1 MENDLK
7 KAAGTVGA
15 VLAGNVVLAF
25 TVTAF
30 IVPQGIIMGGATGVG
45 LTIGHYVP
53 LPLSAIVLAVNLT
66 LFVLG
71 AGTLGKKFAL
81 TTLVSTFA
89 YPAILSVVQKVPA
102 IGSLTDNRM
111 LAALYGGALMGIGVG
126 VIVRVGA
133 STGGTDILALVLH
146 KYTHIPVAVLIY
158 GVDFAVLGCQLSFSD
173 TEQVLYGILT
183 LVTET
188 LVLNR
193 VMVMGAS
200 QMQLFVISE
209 AYEEIRQKLIGSL
222 DAGVTMVHIENG
234 YGKTQSRGVLCIV
247 PDRKLFQAKELIQG
261 ADPGAF
267 ITISKI
273 NEVRGRGFTL
283 ERRYRK
289 A

>member
-1 MENDLK
+1 M
-7 KAAGTVGA
+7 
-15 VLAGNVVLAF
+15 
-25 TVTAF
+25 
-30 IVPQGIIMGGATGVG
+30 
-45 LTIGHYVP
+45 
-53 LPLSAIVLAVNLT
+53 
-66 LFVLG
+66 
-71 AGTLGKKFAL
+71 
-81 TTLVSTFA
+81 
-89 YPAILSVVQKVPA
+89 
-102 IGSLTDNRM
+102 
-111 LAALYGGALMGIGVG
+111 
-126 VIVRVGA
+126 
-133 STGGTDILALVLH
+133 LH

-200 QMQLFVISE
+200 QMQLLVISE

-273 NEVRGRGFTL
+273 NEVRGRGLYTWTAATGRHNFSLSVHLFFSFVFGLLTL
-283 ERRYRK
+283 YNFNHKIFCQAHGPVYAAYRRADETRLIWRK
-289 A
+289 QKNGRKYNNSKEENTPGASMSAI

>member
-53 LPLSAIVLAVNLT
+53 LPLSVIVLAVNLA

-89 YPAILSVVQKVPA
+89 YPAILSVVQRIPA
-102 IGSLTDNRM
+102 IGALTDNRM
-111 LAALYGGALMGIGVG
+111 LAALYGGALLGIGVG

-173 TEQVLYGILT
+173 T
-183 LVTET
+183 
-188 LVLNR
+188 
-193 VMVMGAS
+193 
-200 QMQLFVISE
+200 
-209 AYEEIRQKLIGSL
+209 
-222 DAGVTMVHIENG
+222 
-234 YGKTQSRGVLCIV
+234 
-247 PDRKLFQAKELIQG
+247 
-261 ADPGAF
+261 
-267 ITISKI
+267 
-273 NEVRGRGFTL
+273 
-283 ERRYRK
+283 
-289 A
+289 

>member
-7 KAAGTVGA
+7 KAAGTVGT

-111 LAALYGGALMGIGVG
+111 LAALYGGALLGIGVG
-126 VIVRVGA
+126 IIVRVG
-133 STGGTDILALVLH
+133 GLH
-146 KYTHIPVAVLIY
+146 RRDGYP
-158 GVDFAVLGCQLSFSD
+158 GS
-173 TEQVLYGILT
+173 
-183 LVTET
+183 
-188 LVLNR
+188 
-193 VMVMGAS
+193 GA
-200 QMQLFVISE
+200 
-209 AYEEIRQKLIGSL
+209 
-222 DAGVTMVHIENG
+222 
-234 YGKTQSRGVLCIV
+234 
-247 PDRKLFQAKELIQG
+247 P
-261 ADPGAF
+261 
-267 ITISKI
+267 
-273 NEVRGRGFTL
+273 
-283 ERRYRK
+283 
-289 A
+289 